1 MKNHAVMQIANVA
14 MRGVAYHVSRGSL
27 AHVIAT
33 ATVVRRGLVAVAKNN
48 LHQHSILKTPEF
60 PGFFYGKMVNDIL
73 RLFIISSGL
82 ILMR

>member
-14 MRGVAYHVSRGSL
+14 MRGVAYHVSRGNP
-27 AHVIAT
+27 VRVDVT
-33 ATVVRRGLVAVAKNN
+33 AIVVRMALVAVAKNN
-48 LHQHSILKTPEF
+48 LHRHSILKTPEF
-60 PGFFYGKMVNDIL
+60 PGFFYGKMVDDIL